1 MHFGQGKL
9 SLVGLVALVATAA
22 AIFPE
27 KQANYFGQLAAADAD
42 PYVKQQVDAGKTVSL
57 HHHFSS
63 RR

>member
-1 MHFGQGKL
+1 M